1 MASPAQTMRST
12 NNHFLTRLGQTMSR
26 MFRQPRQRVI
36 VVGCDARTKLL
47 ATGLAAV
54 GKEVSL
60 LKPAASASA
69 QTASP
74 QTKTPHGV
82 RVVHSSRL
90 GVVALE
96 RAGTKAASCLI
107 AATGDDEVNL
117 RLCRE
122 ARDRFGIPL
131 AIARLKL
138 LEGVTN
144 WARVNEGGMARMT
157 WRETVRVIVGEAALS
172 QSLSNLANVS
182 DDEQIVDLE
191 MQSPV
196 FLGLKAADLPLGDC
210 EVLAITRT
218 GVPLADVGSTELR
231 MNDVLTLTGTK
242 TALKEVRAALSTL

>member
-1 MASPAQTMRST
+1 
-12 NNHFLTRLGQTMSR
+12 MSR
-26 MFRQPRQRVI
+26 LFRQPRQCVI
-36 VVGCDARTKLL
+36 VVGCDARIKLL
-47 ATGLAAV
+47 ATGLAAF

-60 LKPAASASA
+60 IKPATGAAA
-69 QTASP
+69 QIKAP
-74 QTKTPHGV
+74 PGV
-82 RVVHSSRL
+82 SVVHSTTL

-96 RAGTKAASCLI
+96 RAGAKAANGLV
-107 AATGDDEVNL
+107 AATADDELNL

-122 ARDRFGIPL
+122 ARDRFGVPL

-138 LEGVTN
+138 VEGVTN
-144 WARVNEGGMARMT
+144 WARVNQEGMARMT
-157 WRETVRVIVGEAALS
+157 WGETVRAIVGETALS
-172 QSLSNLANVS
+172 QSLSSLASVS

-218 GVPLADVGSTELR
+218 GVPLTDVGSTELR

>member
-1 MASPAQTMRST
+1 M
-12 NNHFLTRLGQTMSR
+12 LGQTMSR
-26 MFRQPRQRVI
+26 LFRQPRQCVI

-47 ATGLAAV
+47 ATGIAAV

-60 LKPAASASA
+60 IKPATSASA
-69 QTASP
+69 QA
-74 QTKTPHGV
+74 KAPHGV
-82 RVVHSSRL
+82 SVVHSSRL

-96 RAGTKAASCLI
+96 RAGAKAAICLI

-122 ARDRFGIPL
+122 ARDRFGVPL

-144 WARVNEGGMARMT
+144 WARVNEEGMARMT
-157 WRETVRVIVGEAALS
+157 WGETVRAIVGEAALG
-172 QSLSNLANVS
+172 QSLSNLASVS

-191 MQSPV
+191 MRSPV
-196 FLGLKAADLPLGDC
+196 FLGLKTADLPLGDC

-218 GVPLADVGSTELR
+218 GALLTDVGAIELR
-231 MNDVLTLTGTK
+231 MNDVLTMAGRK
-242 TALKEVRAALSTL
+242 TALKEVRATLSTL